1 MNVRTLTPYVS
12 SSHTPA
18 PANSANKAHSSKLG
32 VELSMIDPT
41 AGAPGVL
48 LLALKRLRDRVRKI
62 KKGEIGE
69 GGRRKYSSKI
79 A

>member
-1 MNVRTLTPYVS
+1 
-12 SSHTPA
+12 
-18 PANSANKAHSSKLG
+18 
-32 VELSMIDPT
+32 MIDPT

>member
-18 PANSANKAHSSKLG
+18 PANSANNAHSSKLG

-48 LLALKRLRDRVRKI
+48 LLALMRERVRKG
-62 KKGEIGE
+62 KNG
-69 GGRRKYSSKI
+69 
-79 A
+79 